1 MRRIFRTIICTG
13 ICTGAVLSVVGA
25 CAGPPRGGLGIAAER
40 EIELRVLAGYD
51 ADGDGT
57 LTRAELDSGLARAF
71 RQADGDGNA
80 RLNRDE
86 MAAENQRRWAVE
98 GPSASP
104 LIDWNSDGG
113 IDATEFATTARN
125 LFVRL
130 DENEDG
136 VLDVVE
142 LSLPRSPF
150 QRPQDGALEPGIGP
164 GPGGPG
170 QHRHPV

>member
-1 MRRIFRTIICTG
+1 MSRIFRTMVCA
-13 ICTGAVLSVVGA
+13 GAVLGVVGA

-40 EIELRVLAGYD
+40 EIELRVLTGYD

-57 LTRAELDSGLARAF
+57 LTRAELDTGLARAF

-113 IDATEFATTARN
+113 IDAAEFATTARN
-125 LFVRL
+125 LFARL

-136 VLDVVE
+136 VLDMME
-142 LSLPRSPF
+142 LSLPRPPLR
-150 QRPQDGALEPGIGP
+150 QPQDGAPEPGIGP
-164 GPGGPG
+164 RPGPGPG
-170 QHRHPV
+170 QA